1 MSERFK
7 RTLLLTGEE
16 KFSVLTS
23 AHVLILGVG
32 GVGAYAAEQIAR
44 AGVGRMTIVDGDT
57 VDITNCNRQL
67 PALSSTIGRVKVEV
81 VRERISEINPA
92 CQVTAV
98 QEFIQEERINWLLE
112 RASYD
117 FVIDAIDQLTPKV
130 HFIMGCRKYKIPFIS
145 CMGSGGKDDPLL
157 LQIADISKTYGDAL
171 ARSVRNKL
179 KAYGITKGVP
189 CVFSPQA
196 VLPGAVHS
204 ETDEDGIRHTTV
216 GTISYMPAVFGC
228 VCASA
233 ALRHLLEKR

>member
-7 RTLLLTGEE
+7 RTRLLTGEE
-16 KFSVLTS
+16 KFSALTS

-44 AGVGRMTIVDGDT
+44 AGVGSMTIVDGDT

-67 PALSSTIGRVKVEV
+67 PALSSTIGKVKVEV
-81 VRERISEINPA
+81 VRDRIFEINPE
-92 CQVTAV
+92 CRVTAV
-98 QEFIQEERINWLLE
+98 QEFIHDEKIDELLDRIP
-112 RASYD
+112 YD

-130 HFIMGCRKYKIPFIS
+130 HFIMGCRKRKIPFIS
-145 CMGSGGKDDPLL
+145 CMGSGGKDDPLQL
-157 LQIADISKTYGDAL
+157 RIADISKTYGDAL
-171 ARSVRNKL
+171 ARSVRSKL
-179 KAYGITKGVP
+179 KSYGITKGVP

-204 ETDEDGIRHTTV
+204 EVDGNGIRHSTV

-233 ALRHLLEKR
+233 ALRHLLGK